1 MTARILPFPGANP
14 HHPAARLQLLEDDY
28 SAKVMAD
35 TDQRFWVR
43 VERDSGDSI
52 VVSDFIRGELA
63 ERQLIAGLRLA
74 LRALDIS
81 GRQEIRF
88 KDIVPGGTGKPLFG
102 LRLERMT
109 ECVKRASSAIAAD
122 SGRTVCAFSIRPR
135 GDKMDAVARFN

>member
-1 MTARILPFPGANP
+1 MTARILPFPGATP

-52 VVSDFIRGELA
+52 VVSDFVRGELA
-63 ERQLIAGLRLA
+63 ERELIAGLRLA
-74 LRALDIS
+74 LQALDIS
-81 GRQEIRF
+81 GRREIRF
-88 KDIVPGGTGKPLFG
+88 KDIVPADGTPLFG
-102 LRLERMT
+102 LRLERMA
-109 ECVKRASSAIAAD
+109 ECVKRASNAIAAD
-122 SGRTVCAFSIRPR
+122 SGRTVCAFNLRPR